1 MCAGGA
7 LAKSLHAAVSKVLKR
22 LCMYECAGRHICLA
36 ALCYSLLGKA
46 GEAFFHEKINSIVN
60 SSIKLLFIFFGGFIM
75 LIRVSQETSLA
86 TDATSDLP
94 VS

>member
-1 MCAGGA
+1 M
-7 LAKSLHAAVSKVLKR
+7 SKVLKR
-22 LCMYECAGRHICLA
+22 LCMYERAGRHICLA
-36 ALCYSLLGKA
+36 AQCYSLLGKA

-60 SSIKLLFIFFGGFIM
+60 SSIKLLFIFLGGFIM